1 MSTPNPK
8 EGFIKTT
15 DIVITPNQQNELSR
29 EEWKSML
36 ELTKS
41 KLEIRSTMNI
51 HYRLILD

>member
-1 MSTPNPK
+1 
-8 EGFIKTT
+8 
-15 DIVITPNQQNELSR
+15 
-29 EEWKSML
+29 ML